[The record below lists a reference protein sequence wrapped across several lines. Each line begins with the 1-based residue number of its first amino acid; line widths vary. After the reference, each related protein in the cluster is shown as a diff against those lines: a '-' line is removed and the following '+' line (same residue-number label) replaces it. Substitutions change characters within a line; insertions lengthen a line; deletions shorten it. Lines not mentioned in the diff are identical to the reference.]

1 MTMNLFSS
9 SDAKQKFGQLL
20 KDAASAPVAIEKHG
34 RVAAY
39 LTSPEFFESAK
50 RNDAGKAARQIARAQ
65 QALVEKDR
73 LIRHHQIA
81 LDLVTVDSKQ
91 RDRLIKNARAVV
103 LRWRAERLCSADY
116 IERWEQILKMQPREM
131 GASMVSDADGWGP
144 SLRQNSPWVGVH
156 A

>member
-1 MTMNLFSS
+1 MQQFSS

-20 KDAASAPVAIEKHG
+20 RQAASSPVAIEKHG

-39 LTSPEFFESAK
+39 VTSREFFELSQGG
-50 RNDAGKAARQIARAQ
+50 DADKAARQIARAR
-65 QALVEKDR
+65 QALIEKDR

-81 LDLVTVDSKQ
+81 LDLVTLDSKK

-116 IERWEQILKMQPREM
+116 IQRWEEILKMPPREM
-131 GASMVSDADGWGP
+131 GTTMVSDVDGWGP